1 MLTARQIV
9 LIDYINKANLSDQR
23 VSMRTWLIYVY
34 SQITDR
40 ISCRITDRTF
50 RIKCHVIDRKMGGAY

>member
-23 VSMRTWLIYVY
+23 SVGTRPIYEY
-34 SQITDR
+34 SRITDR

-50 RIKCHVIDRKMGGAY
+50 RIKCHEIDRKMGAY